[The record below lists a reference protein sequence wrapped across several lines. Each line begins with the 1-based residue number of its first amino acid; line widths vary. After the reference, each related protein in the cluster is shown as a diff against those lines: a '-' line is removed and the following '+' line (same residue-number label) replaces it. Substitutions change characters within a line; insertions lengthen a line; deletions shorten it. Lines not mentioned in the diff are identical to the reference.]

1 MKIQKSLMIV
11 ISLMSIL
18 TTALA
23 EVDSLTSGLS
33 DPRDPTEGYW
43 FYHDPPLEMPDD
55 IEKPE
60 LPSKE
65 QLEKMRP
72 SEIQELLDTQID
84 YALTV
89 QTTDAVEDY
98 YRILDFSRRRSRAF
112 AALTNVVMLENPELN
127 ARSAYPVTNA
137 GRDELTRRRQGER
150 SDRLIRERKEFA
162 LIMFSSRTC
171 GHCGSQ
177 WSVLQHFADKTG
189 WIVNKV
195 DVDDEPQKAA
205 RFGVSATPITVMIRR
220 GHRQW
225 FTVAVGTESFP
236 VVADNAY
243 RGLRLMK
250 GEIDERQFFNGEG
263 DDGGFFDP
271 TVSVNE

>member
-1 MKIQKSLMIV
+1 MIIR
-11 ISLMSIL
+11 ISLICVSFLFAVNSVSMADVPLSR
-18 TTALA
+18 TAA
-23 EVDSLTSGLS
+23 PDQQE
-33 DPRDPTEGYW
+33 PTEGYW
-43 FYHDPPLEMPDD
+43 FYRDPAPEAEED

-60 LPSKE
+60 LPTKT

-72 SEIQELLDTQID
+72 SEIQELLNSQMD

-150 SDRLIRERKEFA
+150 SNRLIRERNEFA

-171 GHCGSQ
+171 GHCASQ

-205 RFGVSATPITVMIRR
+205 RFGVSATPITVMIRK